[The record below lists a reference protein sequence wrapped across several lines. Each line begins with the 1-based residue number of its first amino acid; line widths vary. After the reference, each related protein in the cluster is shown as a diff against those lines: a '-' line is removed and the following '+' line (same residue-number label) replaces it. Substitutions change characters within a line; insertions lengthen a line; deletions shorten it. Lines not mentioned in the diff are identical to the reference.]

1 MRNLPFVSIIVLNYN
16 GKQYLKECFGSVR
29 KINYPKN
36 RYEVIMGDNASSDD
50 SISYVKKNFPWVK
63 ILKFD
68 KNYGFAEGNN
78 KCVEKARGE
87 YVVFLNN
94 DTKVDKKWLIELVK
108 GFDFDDDVAI
118 CGSKLLFYDRPDV
131 INSAG
136 GKLAYMGC
144 SSDIGLGEKD
154 QKKFN
159 EYNFVGYVCGASLM
173 IKKQL
178 FDELGGFDPDYF
190 AYCEDT
196 DLCWRAWLYGH
207 KVLYVPNSTVLHKF
221 GGSFGKNRATPL
233 KSYHI
238 QKNRI
243 INILKNFDDL
253 YIIKGLIISLAYDV
267 YRNFFYLKE
276 RNFKVIKSILKADCY
291 VLLALPQIF
300 SKRRII
306 QKNRVLSD
314 NVLGRR
320 VFSSLKSS
328 IKEELKMSKKFKNFF
343 EY

>member
-1 MRNLPFVSIIVLNYN
+1 MITKSPFVSIIVLNYN

-36 RYEVIMGDNASSDD
+36 RYDVIMGDNASSDD

-178 FDELGGFDPDYF
+178 FDELGRFDPDYF

-196 DLCWRAWLYGH
+196 DLCWRAWLYDH
-207 KVLYVPNSTVLHKF
+207 KVLYVPSSRVLHKF
-221 GGSFGKNRATPL
+221 GGSFGKNRATFYNIRNTYFTAFKNLGTINAIKNPL
-233 KSYHI
+233 IDSFFY
-238 QKNRI
+238 
-243 INILKNFDDL
+243 FMS
-253 YIIKGLIISLAYDV
+253 IIKKILFLQINDFKTIKIISIAHFSFLQ
-267 YRNFFYLKE
+267 NLK
-276 RNFKVIKSILKADCY
+276 KMMK
-291 VLLALPQIF
+291 
-300 SKRRII
+300 KRRII
-306 QKNRVLSD
+306 QRNRKISD
-314 NVLGRR
+314 NQ
-320 VFSSLKSS
+320 LKRLNLFTYNK
-328 IKEELKMSKKFKNFF
+328 IWKK
-343 EY
+343 